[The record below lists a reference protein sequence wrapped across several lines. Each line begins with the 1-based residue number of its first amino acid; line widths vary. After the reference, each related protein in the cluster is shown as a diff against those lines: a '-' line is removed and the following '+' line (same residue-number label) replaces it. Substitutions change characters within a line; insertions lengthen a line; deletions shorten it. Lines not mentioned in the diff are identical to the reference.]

1 MLRGVPCGKKNF
13 RTRVRGSSL
22 PTFPEPGHK
31 KQRIGPGA
39 IIMPLELKGR
49 VCVYNEPGAKED
61 TANGLDTA
69 YAGHSMRPPCFYRRP

>member
-1 MLRGVPCGKKNF
+1 MHPVDIWTTLLCVLCGKKKL

-39 IIMPLELKGR
+39 IIMPLELKEGR
-49 VCVYNEPGAKED
+49 VCVHNEPGAKEN

-69 YAGHSMRPPCFYRRP
+69 YVA